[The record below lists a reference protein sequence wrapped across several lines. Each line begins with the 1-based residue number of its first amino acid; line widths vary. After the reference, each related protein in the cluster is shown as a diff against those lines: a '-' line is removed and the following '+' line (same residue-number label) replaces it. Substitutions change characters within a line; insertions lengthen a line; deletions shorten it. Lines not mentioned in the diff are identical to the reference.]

1 MYSRQ
6 RGLVLGFHG
15 CDLNVRNLIISSKQ
29 EIKAS
34 QNDFDW
40 LGHGVYFWENSISRA
55 EEYATYL
62 KNHPER
68 SKNPVKNPAVVG
80 SVLDLGFCLDLTDF
94 QSLSLLKIAYDI
106 LVETYQKSG
115 FVIPNNSSGG
125 SKSDLLKREL
135 DCAVIETLHL
145 TREKTNLEP
154 FDSVKAVFWE
164 GKDLYP
170 NAGFKEKNH
179 IQLCIRNR
187 NCIKGL
193 FIPREE
199 DSAFHKV

>member
-6 RGLVLGFHG
+6 RGLILGFHG
-15 CDLNVRNLIISSKQ
+15 CDLEVRDLIISNTQ

-34 QNDFDW
+34 QNDYDW

-62 KNHPER
+62 KDNPGR
-68 SKNPVKNPAVVG
+68 SKNPIKNPSVVG

-94 QSLSLLKIAYDI
+94 KNLSLLKIAFNI
-106 LVETYQKSG
+106 LVETYKKSG
-115 FVIPNNSSGG
+115 FVIPNNSKGG
-125 SKSDLLKREL
+125 SKTDLLKRDL

-145 TREKTNLEP
+145 TREENKLDP
-154 FDSVKAVFWE
+154 FDSLKGVFWE
-164 GKDLYP
+164 GDDLYP

-193 FIPREE
+193 FIPQKE
-199 DSAFHKV
+199 DSSFRKV